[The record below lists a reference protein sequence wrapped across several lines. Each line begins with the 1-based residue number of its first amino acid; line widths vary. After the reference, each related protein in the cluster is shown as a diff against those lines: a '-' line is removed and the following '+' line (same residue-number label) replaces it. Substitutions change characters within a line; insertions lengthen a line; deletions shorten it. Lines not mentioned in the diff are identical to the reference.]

1 LRLLWLHT
9 IFLSPSNNASKLGVN
24 TLQIILIKGSSP
36 GHHQHNPHQVT
47 LSYLSGQPATPPDSN
62 PDENMKGSPTP
73 TDLTL
78 LQPLNPQPH
87 PPPPPPTHSSIYNSS
102 SSSPSGLP
110 SFLGQFNPA
119 NNNAAGRLSS
129 SCHHPPLNSFN
140 KSQFYHFGCHDN
152 NYFKKCLASL
162 EYYHGYHPSAH
173 HASAAVAAVTAA
185 AVAAAHNPYHHH
197 HHQHHQGNYSYNYMN
212 VIGELHNNLLII
224 KKSINR

>member
-9 IFLSPSNNASKLGVN
+9 IFLSPSNNASTWAN

-36 GHHQHNPHQVT
+36 GHHHNHQVT

-62 PDENMKGSPTP
+62 PDENMKGGSPTP

-78 LQPLNPQPH
+78 LHPLNPQPH

-119 NNNAAGRLSS
+119 NNNAAGRIILSS
-129 SCHHPPLNSFN
+129 SCHPHPLNSFN
-140 KSQFYHFGCHDN
+140 KSQFYHF
-152 NYFKKCLASL
+152 
-162 EYYHGYHPSAH
+162 
-173 HASAAVAAVTAA
+173 VAMTI
-185 AVAAAHNPYHHH
+185 
-197 HHQHHQGNYSYNYMN
+197 MILKN
-212 VIGELHNNLLII
+212 V
-224 KKSINR
+224 